1 MLADP
6 HDIRLDVRA
15 LARLER
21 KGDREGLLRAVFGQR
36 YVASMKPSP
45 LPKRIARMK
54 GEVERSEET
63 FGRKLRYL
71 FWLN

>member
-1 MLADP
+1 
-6 HDIRLDVRA
+6 
-15 LARLER
+15 
-21 KGDREGLLRAVFGQR
+21 
-36 YVASMKPSP
+36 MKPSP